1 MPDQLYVMCSVLRIA
16 VCESAK
22 CFRSVKGKV
31 ELEDVNLCLALI
43 TFVPYLR
50 DS

>member
-1 MPDQLYVMCSVLRIA
+1 MPDHLYVMCSVLRIA
-16 VCESAK
+16 KCESGK
-22 CFRSVKGKV
+22 CFRAVKGKV
-31 ELEDVNLCLALI
+31 ELEDVNLCLALF